1 MTCFDP
7 APTQSAFDLP
17 IELAATRPATLRDER
32 TQARLAAVASGTD
45 PDVTGS
51 PTLTQLRRAV
61 GRRLV
66 ALGSAIDP
74 APSAGISTPRA

>member
-7 APTQSAFDLP
+7 IPAHAAFDLP
-17 IELAATRPATLRDER
+17 VELAATRPATLRHER
-32 TQARLAAVASGTD
+32 TQARLAAAASGID
-45 PDVTGS
+45 PDATGS
-51 PTLTQLRRAV
+51 WTISQLRRAV

-74 APSAGISTPRA
+74 APSSGVSSRA